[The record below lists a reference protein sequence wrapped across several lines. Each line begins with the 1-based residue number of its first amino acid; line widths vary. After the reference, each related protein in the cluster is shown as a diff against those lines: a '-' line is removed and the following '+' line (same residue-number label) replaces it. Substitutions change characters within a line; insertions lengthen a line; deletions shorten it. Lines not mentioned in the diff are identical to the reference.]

1 MKRWTFLGHSDRNSP
16 RRKNNV
22 QKEWRTLKHKKRN
35 KNKKALV
42 NIELKILRWMRMP
55 DVLKPATVTVWRHSS
70 DNPRLR
76 IYCPLPL
83 HRWTDRVRSTPLC
96 LCLCLS
102 VCVCVSYHMSSQIW
116 ENLTSSTGVKSWLIT
131 RHTSSLGPTPT
142 THEHAE
148 HRYDTVACLSRW
160 SSNCTDETPANKSL
174 DNSRHQS

>member
-1 MKRWTFLGHSDRNSP
+1 MKRWTFWGHSDRNSP

-102 VCVCVSYHMSSQIW
+102 VCVCVSYHVVT
-116 ENLTSSTGVKSWLIT
+116 NLRKSDVVYWRQVMTDNASHIEPRPHTDHPRARRAPVRHCRVLVSLI
-131 RHTSSLGPTPT
+131 
-142 THEHAE
+142 
-148 HRYDTVACLSRW
+148 
-160 SSNCTDETPANKSL
+160 
-174 DNSRHQS
+174 